1 MNYFGKIKCIILG
14 CWQAGMVYSAAAGA
28 PNPRRPTLMP
38 IDSKTSC
45 IQPPR
50 FHKKSITGTFMRMQI
65 NIFHANSLVCK
76 QMYGTVSTHVSLSD
90 QSYISTQKSRI
101 WKYGSENF
109 GENST
114 DIILYLVK
122 VCLLFQIWQNLLLG
136 GLIALIEPTKLPWN
150 PPLPEKS
157 FRAMVSNYL

>member
-1 MNYFGKIKCIILG
+1 
-14 CWQAGMVYSAAAGA
+14 MVYSAAAGA

-38 IDSKTSC
+38 IDSKPSC

-65 NIFHANSLVCK
+65 NIFYVNSLVCK
-76 QMYGTVSTHVSLSD
+76 QTYGTVSTHVSISD

-122 VCLLFQIWQNLLLG
+122 ECLIFQIWQNLLLG
-136 GLIALIEPTKLPWN
+136 GLIA
-150 PPLPEKS
+150 
-157 FRAMVSNYL
+157 